1 MDLIELL
8 KENKNNK
15 MAFEYLMA
23 YYLLEFRLEDLLE
36 YLGKFKELGYGK
48 YPRHIEEAILVS
60 SFAYPSKNFTIDYS
74 INQQTV
80 EQFEQFNSILSSFE
94 DKVQAR
100 EALKKRFY
108 NTYWYYALYIKPEK
122 TEPE

>member
-36 YLGKFKELGYGK
+36 YLGQFKELGYGK
-48 YPRHIEEAILVS
+48 YPHHIEEAILVS
-60 SFAYPSKNFTIDYS
+60 RLAYPLLDFTIDYS

-80 EQFEQFNSILSSFE
+80 EQFEQFNSILSSFA
-94 DKVQAR
+94 DFA
-100 EALKKRFY
+100 
-108 NTYWYYALYIKPEK
+108 T
-122 TEPE
+122 